1 MIQVK
6 SKQAKFPLTLLP
18 FSHTQTI
25 TIAVNKPRGFLVRWK
40 LSDMLHH
47 PLDNLGVA
55 FSERGHEAGDLSIV
69 LRVDVSTGR
78 VEKLNNFQMSTVGG

>member
-1 MIQVK
+1 
-6 SKQAKFPLTLLP
+6 
-18 FSHTQTI
+18 
-25 TIAVNKPRGFLVRWK
+25 
-40 LSDMLHH
+40 MLHH
-47 PLDNLGVA
+47 PLDNLVVA